1 MSLRSPLARARG
13 HGSAE
18 DGVGHWW
25 HHRVTSV
32 ALVPLLLWLA
42 FSIAALAGASF
53 EEARAWLASPVV
65 AVFAILTLAVTF
77 YHFKLGLDVVIEDY
91 VYGKGRS
98 EEHTSEL
105 QSHSFISY
113 AVFCLKKKTKQKQ
126 NTVVR
131 TTTTTKR
138 TKSNTNY

>member
-13 HGSAE
+13 HGSAK

-42 FSIAALAGASF
+42 FAIAALAGASF

-65 AVFAILTLAVTF
+65 AVFVILTLAVAF

-91 VYGKGRS
+91 VYGKGAKTAS
-98 EEHTSEL
+98 L
-105 QSHSFISY
+105 MIAGFICTLLGAATIF
-113 AVFCLKKKTKQKQ
+113 AVLK
-126 NTVVR
+126 V
-131 TTTTTKR
+131 
-138 TKSNTNY
+138 SLGG